1 MKKQTATQTVIDE
14 EFEKQYVEVDYTR
27 QLVSL
32 DALAKKAEKLRK
44 TIAIRYAEGTD
55 ENLGNREALERLERH
70 LMHSYREAK
79 QAYFNAI
86 ALMGFCAHQISYI
99 KSNGYADHATTKP
112 DISVE
117 EIKQSLD
124 ILGEIYG

>member
-1 MKKQTATQTVIDE
+1 MKKQTPKQTVIDE

-27 QLVSL
+27 QLATL
-32 DALAKKAEKLRK
+32 EALAKKAEKLRK
-44 TIAIRYAEGTD
+44 TIAILFAEGTD
-55 ENLGNREALERLERH
+55 ENLGNREALERLERN

-86 ALMGFCAHQISYI
+86 ALMGYCAHQISYI
-99 KSNGYADHATTKP
+99 KSNGHGDYATTKP
-112 DISVE
+112 DTSVE
-117 EIKQSLD
+117 EIKQCVD

>member
-1 MKKQTATQTVIDE
+1 
-14 EFEKQYVEVDYTR
+14 
-27 QLVSL
+27 
-32 DALAKKAEKLRK
+32 
-44 TIAIRYAEGTD
+44 
-55 ENLGNREALERLERH
+55 
-70 LMHSYREAK
+70 MHSYREAK

-86 ALMGFCAHQISYI
+86 ALMGFYAHQISYI
-99 KSNGYADHATTKP
+99 NSNGHADYATIKP

>member
-1 MKKQTATQTVIDE
+1 MKKQKPTQTVIDE
-14 EFEKQYVEVDYTR
+14 NYEKQFVEVDYTR
-27 QLVSL
+27 QLGAL

-55 ENLGNREALERLERH
+55 ENLGNREMLDILERN

-99 KSNGYADHATTKP
+99 KSNGHADYATTKP
-112 DISVE
+112 DTSVE
-117 EIKQSLD
+117 EIKQCLD

>member
-1 MKKQTATQTVIDE
+1 MKKQAPKQTVIDE

-27 QLVSL
+27 ELV
-32 DALAKKAEKLRK
+32 ALEALSKKAEKLRK
-44 TIAIRYAEGTD
+44 AIAIRFAEGTD
-55 ENLGNREALERLERH
+55 ENLGNRAMLDILEQN

-99 KSNGYADHATTKP
+99 KANGHADYATTKP
-112 DISVE
+112 DTSVE
-117 EIKQSLD
+117 EIKQCVD